1 MAHAQNGRMSAP
13 RRRSW
18 LIGAGVAVLAIVA
31 IVLSVLALTQYRTAP
46 TDAGATPAPSVTL
59 PAPVLTD
66 QPPASQTPTPEP
78 VTAVAPT
85 RLLAA
90 QDAGRVYRATVG
102 ACPEPRTAFEFSNDG
117 GATWQGGDAAGS
129 TDSTMALT
137 LSIGGPE
144 FVQMVTLA
152 AQECT
157 PQYIRSFV
165 SGIDWEVFNSDLGA
179 AWFLNPG
186 TPGVVHSPQGDMP
199 APCTAVALSG
209 TGPRAAV
216 LCDDATV
223 VTTTDAAATWGAPV
237 AVPAAA
243 AIAVSPNGY
252 RIAVLNGA
260 GCLGVQVLEVADG
273 VLTPPGACLSATAV
287 PGEVAITTAADDS
300 VYVWAGDT
308 LARSTDGGSGW

>member
-1 MAHAQNGRMSAP
+1 MAGP

-31 IVLSVLALTQYRTAP
+31 LVLSVLALTQYRTP
-46 TDAGATPAPSVTL
+46 TDAGNTPGPSVTL

-66 QPPASQTPTPEP
+66 QPPETQAPPEP
-78 VTAVAPT
+78 ITVVAPT
-85 RLLAA
+85 RLIAA

-117 GATWQGGDAAGS
+117 GATWQAGNATGS

-152 AQECT
+152 AAGCA

-165 SGIDWEVFNSDLGA
+165 SGIDWEVFNNDLGA

-186 TPGVVHSPQGDMP
+186 TPGVVHSPQGDLP
-199 APCTAVALSG
+199 TPCTAVALSG
-209 TGPRAAV
+209 TGDRAAV
-216 LCDDATV
+216 LCDDSTV
-223 VTTTDAAATWGAPV
+223 ATTTDAAATWAAPV
-237 AVPAAA
+237 PVPGAA

-252 RIAVLNGA
+252 RVAVLNA
-260 GCLGVQVLEVADG
+260 EGCLGGQDLEVADG
-273 VLTPPGACLSATAV
+273 VLTPPGGSLSATAA

-308 LARSTDGGSGW
+308 VARSADGGAGW